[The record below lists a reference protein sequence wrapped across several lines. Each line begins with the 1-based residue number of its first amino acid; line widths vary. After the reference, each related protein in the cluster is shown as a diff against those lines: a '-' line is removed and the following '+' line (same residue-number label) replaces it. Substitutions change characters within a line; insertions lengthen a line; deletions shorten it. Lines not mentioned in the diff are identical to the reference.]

1 MALVAGGGG
10 FKSPVKKPVQKPSVT
25 RVPSTFTPQQA
36 RRTAT
41 VSRQS
46 TYTPPRTS
54 YSAPVT
60 KPAAKPAPKP
70 AAKPAPKPAAKPAP
84 KPVVQE
90 NQYPWL
96 DAQFNKYFNAIQQD
110 FADRGLLDS
119 TNKKQPMTEL
129 ADAMSQRWAQEAR
142 TDNQQAIQN
151 ALTLW
156 DKLTS
161 ANLARQGNELAAGMD
176 YEYEDVAQP
185 SIFSDI
191 FKNVYLPPTKSSG
204 GPIGD
209 APVEERRPTMT
220 RGLGVDTARGRVI
233 PSTTWSAPN
242 YAYRDTQANI
252 ASQLELQ
259 RQQEARLAQQAAQE
273 NAIANAYL
281 KLAQEQAPGG
291 TAGSEGGTNDVWA
304 AMAQD
309 VMTNRMQAQDE
320 VQGNER
326 HPTDLFTWFA
336 AAYPEVDLEA
346 EIRANNPRA
355 IALVSSAYSDPEV
368 ASAVI
373 NRVKA
378 GGTWKKQPE
387 QMVPRTKAAVDHEQ
401 KVYPRFSVAADIP
414 SWKSQYTTPYSEG
427 LMKPVKD
434 VEDLTDRLMPTTLLY
449 RLGDWAFNPKRPKF

>member
-10 FKSPVKKPVQKPSVT
+10 FKKPIQKPSVT
-25 RVPSTFTPQQA
+25 RAPSTFTPQPA

-41 VSRQS
+41 VSRQN

-54 YSAPVT
+54 YSAPAT
-60 KPAAKPAPKP
+60 KTAAKTAK
-70 AAKPAPKPAAKPAP
+70 KPAPKPAAKPAP

-119 TNKKQPMTEL
+119 TNKLQPMTEL

-142 TDNQQAIQN
+142 TDNQQAISN
-151 ALTLW
+151 ALALW
-156 DKLTS
+156 ERLTS
-161 ANLARQGNELAAGMD
+161 ANLARQSNELAAGMD

-220 RGLGVDTARGRVI
+220 RELGVDTARGRVI

-242 YAYRDTQANI
+242 YAYRDTQSNI

-273 NAIANAYL
+273 NAISNAYL
-281 KLAQEQAPGG
+281 KLAQEQAQGG
-291 TAGSEGGTNDVWA
+291 ADEGGAVNDVWA

-378 GGTWKKQPE
+378 GGTWKKPPAPV
-387 QMVPRTKAAVDHEQ
+387 VPKTKAATRPVDWLTGHATDNTVNWSGGSSNQ
-401 KVYPRFSVAADIP
+401 SYADMLA
-414 SWKSQYTTPYSEG
+414 KQG
-427 LMKPVKD
+427 LGPNV
-434 VEDLTDRLMPTTLLY
+434 R
-449 RLGDWAFNPKRPKF
+449 R